1 MDLQYLSK
9 YRQVLGKSSR
19 THAVILKEAV
29 EVLATVTIYEEIMK
43 FWPLKLR
50 QKLRSLCRLL
60 FSVWPKPLET
70 ILDSS
75 FRRSPYPPCS

>member
-43 FWPLKLR
+43 ILA
-50 QKLRSLCRLL
+50 
-60 FSVWPKPLET
+60 PKTET
-70 ILDSS
+70 KAQVIV
-75 FRRSPYPPCS
+75 SPIIFGLAQAIRNHPGFII